1 MSTSTVLLVALG
13 LAAFAAVLIHN
24 RLVALRARVANAYA
38 QIDVQLQRR
47 HELVPNLVETAKG
60 YLRHERETL
69 LAVTE
74 ARDGAERCRATA
86 GEDVGARARGR
97 APAPDGAALGALAG
111 AETALS
117 GALGRLRIVM
127 EAYPEIRA
135 DENLRELADD
145 LESTENRVAYARQAY
160 GDAVMAYNTAQE
172 QFPASL
178 VARAVGVRPAAQF
191 ELPSSAMRAPVDVSF
206 A

>member
-1 MSTSTVLLVALG
+1 MSTLTVLLVA
-13 LAAFAAVLIHN
+13 AALVGIAAVLVHN

-60 YLRHERETL
+60 YLRHERDTL
-69 LAVTE
+69 VAVTE
-74 ARDGAERCRATA
+74 ARDDAERRRRAVGPGGTA
-86 GEDVGARARGR
+86 EGT
-97 APAPDGAALGALAG
+97 DGALDALAG
-111 AETALS
+111 AERALS
-117 GALGRLRIVM
+117 GALGRLRVVM

-135 DENLRELADD
+135 DAHLRELADD

-160 GDAVMAYNTAQE
+160 SDAVMAFNTFQR
-172 QFPASL
+172 QFPAVL
-178 VARAVGVRPAAQF
+178 VARLTNVTEAAQF
-191 ELPSSAMRAPVDVSF
+191 EPASVRAREPVAVSF